1 MNENPQNNSLS
12 QNVDIE
18 HKIGSNGE
26 NTSKL
31 SQISWGYKFSNQH
44 GCGSK
49 LNLGGHDFWRF

>member
-12 QNVDIE
+12 QNADIE

-31 SQISWGYKFSNQH
+31 SQI
-44 GCGSK
+44 
-49 LNLGGHDFWRF
+49 NLVMGVN